1 MGADSKNRVILYLL
15 ILKFLEISNMNLS
28 LKNSLEIV
36 EKRKK
41 HNKNKGKGGFMKF
54 IKKWKLLFLLM
65 LMIIMLNSCA
75 ALLATVIFG
84 PPVIM
89 TGACL
94 IDKSNCP

>member
-1 MGADSKNRVILYLL
+1 
-15 ILKFLEISNMNLS
+15 
-28 LKNSLEIV
+28 
-36 EKRKK
+36 
-41 HNKNKGKGGFMKF
+41 MKF
-54 IKKWKLLFLLM
+54 IKKWKLLFLLV

-94 IDKSNCP
+94 IDKSNCT